1 MDISASLADCVAAV
15 PDAEPDRTP
24 PRLLRD
30 LYYFRVVTTGLS
42 FLFFGLFGT
51 LLGVVVVP
59 LLLLLPGGKSARQ
72 TRVRHMIRLAF
83 RALVGFMNQTGCI
96 SYTFAGLAS
105 LGRRGQLVIA
115 NHPSLIDIVLLI
127 AFVPGAACVVKRAA
141 WRNPTMVVAV
151 GAAGYVPNSP
161 TDEMIERASALLT
174 AGECLIMFPEG
185 TRTVP
190 LQPAHFHRG
199 AASVAVRAARTVTPV
214 VIRVRPPHL
223 SKAVPWYK
231 VPAIRPHYSLR
242 VGPDIDPGP
251 YRDTPPPIA
260 SRTLNEFF
268 KFTYASEVRTT

>member
-1 MDISASLADCVAAV
+1 MHYPDARLSRTTMDISASLADCVAAV

-161 TDEMIERASALLT
+161 TDEMIERTWPADRGRMPDHVPGRHPHRPAATGAFPSRRGSAR
-174 AGECLIMFPEG
+174 C
-185 TRTVP
+185 
-190 LQPAHFHRG
+190 
-199 AASVAVRAARTVTPV
+199 VRRAQ
-214 VIRVRPPHL
+214 
-223 SKAVPWYK
+223 
-231 VPAIRPHYSLR
+231 
-242 VGPDIDPGP
+242 
-251 YRDTPPPIA
+251 
-260 SRTLNEFF
+260 
-268 KFTYASEVRTT
+268 